1 MQHGQNRGFET
12 GDIAALRHFVDV
24 KVVGQG
30 TEGDAGSRHLG
41 SIAPGESD
49 DALLPPGRTVRKGAI
64 TLISNLDRLASPRR
78 AGDSWS
84 RPKPRSGGAE
94 RASLDAVQLLQIP
107 NHPKAT
113 MDGANVIADCD
124 NVGTRTAEGRLPR
137 SRDGERGHPRPGEAR
152 KGEAPAVAGLYG
164 SDIHRA
170 MA

>member
-64 TLISNLDRLASPRR
+64 TLISNLDRLASPRGR
-78 AGDSWS
+78 
-84 RPKPRSGGAE
+84 RQPVKAE
-94 RASLDAVQLLQIP
+94 AAKRWRGTLQP
-107 NHPKAT
+107 
-113 MDGANVIADCD
+113 
-124 NVGTRTAEGRLPR
+124 
-137 SRDGERGHPRPGEAR
+137 
-152 KGEAPAVAGLYG
+152 
-164 SDIHRA
+164 
-170 MA
+170 